1 MASDDLIARV
11 EQILHQ
17 AAETHHAVY
26 AITDGVDDDWATWYS
41 EWLTSLSELPDL
53 LGGVVRSELTYMLVL
68 LDDEYLR
75 EDPGVGWERYYA
87 QRLVERF
94 AG

>member
-1 MASDDLIARV
+1 MANTDLIERV
-11 EQILHQ
+11 GQILHQ
-17 AAETHHAVY
+17 AAETHHTVY

-68 LDDEYLR
+68 LDEEYLR
-75 EDPGVGWERYYA
+75 EDPGVGWEQYYA
-87 QRLVERF
+87 AQLVARF
-94 AG
+94 DG